1 MVFVNSHFS
10 FLRGASS
17 PEELARRAAELGL
30 PALCLVDRNGVY
42 GAVRLQRACQ
52 AYGIKAI
59 IGATVEIDSLTIRIV
74 ARNATG
80 YASLNRLLTQLH
92 ALEEP
97 RFPTLDPLMELEE
110 CVVLL
115 PQQVVELDFA
125 LVDELVCESVDESV
139 YESVDES
146 TDPEPT
152 RRLTQRLTQRLT
164 RRLTQRPT
172 CFIALDHSLTPGSR
186 KRAADAYR
194 WAQEHGIRTCIAPF
208 IQYAVADE
216 YQVYDV
222 MTCARLGINVFEP
235 HPERPVN
242 DALHL
247 RSEEEWRALLPYP
260 DAFEATKEIIDQC
273 DFNVLPGYITPP
285 SARLPENAKPDDVL
299 RQLCEEAFEY
309 RYDTSRS
316 PRALLEKE
324 LTTIAQ
330 LGLSDFFLVVKEIVD
345 EARRRNIRCSGRGS
359 AANSIVAYL
368 LGITGVCPVRHH
380 LLFERFLHRGRKG
393 TPDIDVD
400 FDSDR
405 RNEIIE
411 WMERRFGTEQTA
423 MTATLITFRAR
434 MAIREVAKALG
445 WPVETVNALS
455 KAIPGYTNKELT
467 NYRDTLADIVGE
479 APLLDVLIRT
489 ATLLLDRPRH
499 LGLHSGGMILSARP
513 LTTFTPIQR
522 SANGVSVM
530 QFDKDDVEAMGL
542 VKFDVLGL
550 RMLACIAECV
560 ELIGNTLDI
569 DEIPLD
575 DRAVF
580 EMIKRGETMGVFQIE
595 SQGQMHLLAQHQPDC
610 FDDLVNEV
618 ALFRPGPLQS
628 GMVNPYVRRR
638 KGLEPVTYL
647 HPDLE
652 PLLKDTL
659 GIVLFQEQILEIAH
673 HFAGLPLDEADD
685 FRAVVS
691 KNRDPKAMA
700 AMKDKFIQG
709 AVHRG
714 VDLPSAEAVYDVVS
728 HFVGYGFCKS
738 HAAAFAKT
746 VYQSAW
752 LKYYYPAEYMAAF
765 MQHRPGMYNL
775 MTLEEEAKRLGV
787 GVALPDINVSGTRYS
802 VEVFC
807 EGVCEE
813 LPTTNHQPQTMI
825 RKPLTSIAN
834 VTEDLARRI
843 VWERLRGPFTS
854 VEDLVTRVEIHR
866 EALESI
872 ALSGALDALEGD
884 ARQALWKAGIALKR
898 KRPQVERAQMLFGDL
913 PLINEHDIPPL
924 PKIKARE
931 RLAYDYISHGAARVH
946 PMTMYRR
953 MLNDLEVRTIETV
966 HRKQP
971 SHPYL
976 NVADDRWIVTVAG
989 IVILRQSPP
998 TAHGVLF
1005 VTIEDETGFVQCVV
1019 QPREREYFAAELRNA
1034 ALIVKAEVHSVRSW
1048 RGLVVR
1054 DVYVLKHAIGG
1065 YQGHPAMYGGL
1076 DTLEVSPEA
1085 ASSE

>member
-1 MVFVNSHFS
+1 M
-10 FLRGASS
+10 
-17 PEELARRAAELGL
+17 
-30 PALCLVDRNGVY
+30 
-42 GAVRLQRACQ
+42 
-52 AYGIKAI
+52 
-59 IGATVEIDSLTIRIV
+59 
-74 ARNATG
+74 
-80 YASLNRLLTQLH
+80 
-92 ALEEP
+92 
-97 RFPTLDPLMELEE
+97 
-110 CVVLL
+110 
-115 PQQVVELDFA
+115 
-125 LVDELVCESVDESV
+125 
-139 YESVDES
+139 
-146 TDPEPT
+146 
-152 RRLTQRLTQRLT
+152 
-164 RRLTQRPT
+164 
-172 CFIALDHSLTPGSR
+172 
-186 KRAADAYR
+186 
-194 WAQEHGIRTCIAPF
+194 RTCIAPF
-208 IQYAVADE
+208 IHYAVADE

-242 DALHL
+242 DARHL

-273 DFNVLPGYITPP
+273 DFNILPGYITPP
-285 SARLPENAKPDDVL
+285 SARLPDNAKPDDVL

-309 RYDTSRS
+309 RYDASPPVSLDVTSPPVSLEVTSPPVPLSRSRGGDGEHSIAPLELERGGERSERGEVSTLEREHSERGEVSTNIPS

-380 LLFERFLHRGRKG
+380 LLFERFLHKGRKG

-445 WPVETVNALS
+445 WPMETVNALS

-467 NYRDTLADIVGE
+467 NYRDTLAEIVGE

-522 SANGVSVM
+522 SANGVSVV

-560 ELIGNTLDI
+560 ELIGNTVDI

-580 EMIKRGETMGVFQIE
+580 EMIKRGETLGVFQIE

-700 AMKDKFIQG
+700 AMKDRFIQG

-752 LKYYYPAEYMAAF
+752 LKHYYPAEYMAAF

-802 VEVFC
+802 VE
-807 EGVCEE
+807 GVSEK
-813 LPTTNHQPQTMI
+813 PQTI

-898 KRPQVERAQMLFGDL
+898 RRPMVEQKQMLFADL
-913 PLINEHDIPPL
+913 PLIDEDDIPPL

-1065 YQGHPAMYGGL
+1065 YQGHAM
-1076 DTLEVSPEA
+1076 SPVA
-1085 ASSE
+1085 ASSKQLVGLSSTDRDTDTHADAGVR